1 MPVPGPLGLKLSQPL
16 EWYETVS
23 KLSASDARVFTTSN
37 SSTSSEPSRW
47 RAARFKASRARKRPV
62 QGKTT
67 ANEQRSGPWRKTTV
81 NEQQLEPTRQTPAS
95 HCQESCQPLSG
106 VMPAMVR
113 SQESCQPRSGVAPA
127 MVGLRSHASQP
138 WSDSSRL
145 PSININKYRPNINSL
160 KYENMFL
167 VTAMITSN

>member
-1 MPVPGPLGLKLSQPL
+1 MSKVPVPGPLGLKLSQPL

-23 KLSASDARVFTTSN
+23 KLSASDARVFTTLN

-106 VMPAMVR
+106 ILR
-113 SQESCQPRSGVAPA
+113 GFRLRLLVAF
-127 MVGLRSHASQP
+127 G
-138 WSDSSRL
+138 DSSG
-145 PSININKYRPNINSL
+145 PNGATCFRGFQWPHAERDIALMARCHFHCLWRHIVFRS
-160 KYENMFL
+160 Y
-167 VTAMITSN
+167 